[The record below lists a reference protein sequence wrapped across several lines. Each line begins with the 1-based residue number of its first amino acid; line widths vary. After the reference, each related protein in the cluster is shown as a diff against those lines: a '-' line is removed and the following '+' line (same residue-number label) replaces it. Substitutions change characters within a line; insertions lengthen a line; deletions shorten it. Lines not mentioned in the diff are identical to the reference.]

1 MHYTCSWLFLLFL
14 ALVLASTVVFRHML
28 CPSVDARTRTKVF
41 SQWQPQAYSE
51 KSCTHMYAVRLDRYD
66 LRRRVAEP
74 REGFTLS
81 NVTMTT
87 VAPIPY
93 DVLKEG
99 IVT

>member
-1 MHYTCSWLFLLFL
+1 MDPGMSARAPFTN
-14 ALVLASTVVFRHML
+14 ASTQYIPTL
-28 CPSVDARTRTKVF
+28 SE
-41 SQWQPQAYSE
+41 SQE
-51 KSCTHMYAVRLDRYD
+51 RVCFAVKLDRYD

-74 REGFTLS
+74 RAGFTLP

>member
-1 MHYTCSWLFLLFL
+1 MRGVSVC
-14 ALVLASTVVFRHML
+14 ASSNLHDTVRGSIELIV
-28 CPSVDARTRTKVF
+28 SRT
-41 SQWQPQAYSE
+41 
-51 KSCTHMYAVRLDRYD
+51 HAVAVKLGRYD

-74 REGFTLS
+74 REGFTLP

>member
-1 MHYTCSWLFLLFL
+1 M
-14 ALVLASTVVFRHML
+14 
-28 CPSVDARTRTKVF
+28 K
-41 SQWQPQAYSE
+41 
-51 KSCTHMYAVRLDRYD
+51 LDRYD

-74 REGFTLS
+74 RAGFTLP